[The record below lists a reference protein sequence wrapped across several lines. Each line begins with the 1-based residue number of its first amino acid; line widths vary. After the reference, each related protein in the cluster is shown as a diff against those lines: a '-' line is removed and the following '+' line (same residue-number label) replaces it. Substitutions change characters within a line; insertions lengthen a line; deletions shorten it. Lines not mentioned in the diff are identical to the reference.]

1 MGRKVPDIEE
11 QLRRAIRTCGMT
23 RYRLSKLTGVSDG
36 VLANFV
42 NGKRSLTMR
51 TAAKLAKGLRLEL
64 RKMERR

>member
-1 MGRKVPDIEE
+1 
-11 QLRRAIRTCGMT
+11 MT